1 LRRRE
6 ALRITP
12 RRGMIDFKMIRTV
25 QTTKRALK
33 SLGKAPRHVVAKYAF
48 WRAQVIEN
56 GLEVVQKIP
65 SYHDEPLT
73 GKLRGIR
80 SIRLSDGY
88 RAYYRITRDEIVC
101 VVVEEVNKHDYKAIE
116 RLFSS

>member
-1 LRRRE
+1 
-6 ALRITP
+6 
-12 RRGMIDFKMIRTV
+12 MIRNV
-25 QTTKRALK
+25 QTTKRAMK

-48 WRAQVIEN
+48 WRAQVLEN
-56 GLEVVQKIP
+56 GLEAVQKIP
-65 SYHDEPLT
+65 SYHDEPLA

-88 RAYYRITRDEIVC
+88 RAYYRISRPGPYTEIVC

-116 RLFSS
+116 RLFGI